1 MMNSKLSNL
10 TISQESLRFIT
21 RLFKKNCFNVYLF
34 YLTGWKNRTSDAKV
48 FYEDNPIIDLSII
61 PSITHMLKKF
71 DIKFLKNTLKI
82 PTDHDMIVMHEKESV
97 FTPQKEANMQN
108 LYNDQDYV
116 DIWRDY
122 LMPTEDITLYFIRTD
137 NLFEVVYKKQED
149 FLELRDYTCE
159 KTKVVLS
166 EFKIELVKEVLTKDQ
181 KNKRSFF
188 DFMESQQ
195 SSKTRLTTAFWV
207 KENMNFK
214 IPDKSESAFLDD

>member
-1 MMNSKLSNL
+1 
-10 TISQESLRFIT
+10 
-21 RLFKKNCFNVYLF
+21 VYLF

-97 FTPQKEANMQN
+97 FTPQKEANM
-108 LYNDQDYV
+108 
-116 DIWRDY
+116 
-122 LMPTEDITLYFIRTD
+122 ITLYFIRTD

-214 IPDKSESAFLDD
+214 IPDKSESAFLDQLPHPVIAQWFKLALTNDLEDAHNKIREFTEKTLRVLKIA